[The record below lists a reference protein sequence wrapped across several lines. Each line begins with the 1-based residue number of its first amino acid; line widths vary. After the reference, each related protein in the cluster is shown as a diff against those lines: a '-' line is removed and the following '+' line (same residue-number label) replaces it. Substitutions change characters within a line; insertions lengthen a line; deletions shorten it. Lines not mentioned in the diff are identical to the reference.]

1 MNNPEVTQ
9 QALNILRNGENF
21 QWYLLMGLAFV
32 VYVYTT
38 EMKNNNWKVVAAGFS
53 YYMVHWFVEIVNGL
67 IQHFSGHALWTV
79 PSGTS
84 FLLLI
89 GVGAELSLMFM
100 VSGLALSKLLPD
112 DPKMKIFGINNR
124 LLYIVGNAAFYS
136 VFEIFLVRTPAFA
149 WVYSWWGAFP
159 VFVSVYIPFFAIS
172 VWCHDTQPAM
182 QRIAILSMLIIN
194 VSMLTIF
201 AGFLKWI

>member
-9 QALNILRNGENF
+9 QALNILRNGDNF
-21 QWYLLMGLAFV
+21 QWYLMTALAFA

-38 EMKNNNWKVVAAGFS
+38 EMRNKNWKVVAAGFS

-67 IQHFSGHALWTV
+67 VQHFSGHALWTV
-79 PSGTS
+79 PEGTS

-89 GVGAELSLMFM
+89 GVGAELSIMFM

-112 DPKMKIFGINNR
+112 DPKLKVFGINNR
-124 LLYIVGNAAFYS
+124 ILYIFGNAAFYS
-136 VFEIFLVRTPAFA
+136 IFEIFLVRTPSFA

-159 VFVSVYIPFFAIS
+159 VFITVYIPFFAIS
-172 VWCHDTQPAM
+172 VWCHDAKPAI
-182 QRIAILSMLIIN
+182 QRKAILSMVILN

>member
-1 MNNPEVTQ
+1 MNNPEVTH
-9 QALNILRNGENF
+9 QALKLLRNGDYF
-21 QWYLLMGLAFV
+21 QWYLILGLALV
-32 VYVYTT
+32 VYIYTT
-38 EMKNNNWKVVAAGFS
+38 EISNKNWKKVAAGLS

-100 VSGLALSKLLPD
+100 ISGLALSKLLPEN
-112 DPKMKIFGINNR
+112 PKDKIFGINNR
-124 LLYIVGNAAFYS
+124 LLYIIGNAAFYS
-136 VFEIFLVRTPAFA
+136 IFEIFLVRTPTFA
-149 WVYSWWGAFP
+149 WVYSWWGSFP
-159 VFVSVYIPFFAIS
+159 VFITVYIPFFAIS
-172 VWCHDTQPAM
+172 VWCHDSNPSI
-182 QRIAILSMLIIN
+182 QRKFIVSLFIIN
-194 VSMLTIF
+194 ASMLTIF